1 MRMSGSKYLRVRALL
16 LARVRLLPA
25 GARLPAEPELC
36 AEYGVSRITLRHAVD
51 GLIDEGFLV
60 REQGRGT
67 FVTEPQRRMRY
78 RERFA
83 GAVTGFHAQQTAQGF
98 VVTSQVAE
106 LAERAAREPAA
117 GRLGLAPGDRVA
129 RLTRVRSVAGAVHH
143 LAVTE
148 LPLDRF
154 PGILDSDL
162 TDASLFATLRDHHG
176 VDLARND
183 LLVSIRGAEAEVA
196 EHLFVEPGE
205 RLLTVESTVF
215 DADDRPV
222 ASGVS
227 WLTPRNS
234 EVAFSLRP

>member
-1 MRMSGSKYLRVRALL
+1 MRISGSKYLTVRAHL
-16 LARVRLLPA
+16 LARVRDLEP
-25 GARLPAEPELC
+25 GTRLPAEPELC

-67 FVTEPQRRMRY
+67 FVTEPRHRMRY

-83 GAVTGFHAQQTAQGF
+83 GAVTGFHTQQSAQGF
-98 VVTSQVAE
+98 AVTSRVVE
-106 LAERAAREPAA
+106 LAEHPVREPAA
-117 GRLGLAPGDRVA
+117 GRLGLTQGERVA
-129 RLTRVRSVAGAVHH
+129 RLTRMRSVDGAVHH

-148 LPLDRF
+148 LPLSRF
-154 PGILDSDL
+154 PDLLDLDL
-162 TDASLFATLRDHHG
+162 TDASLFAILRDHHG

-183 LLVSIRGAEAEVA
+183 LLVSIRGAETAVA

-205 RLLTVESTVF
+205 RLLTVDSTVF